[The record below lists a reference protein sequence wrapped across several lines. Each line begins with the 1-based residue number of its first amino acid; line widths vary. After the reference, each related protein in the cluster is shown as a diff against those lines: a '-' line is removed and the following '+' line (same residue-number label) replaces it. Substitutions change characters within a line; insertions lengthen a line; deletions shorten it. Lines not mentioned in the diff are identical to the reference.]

1 MEIEGLERKKA
12 DNPYNYTEEQQQEK
26 LIALKTMKDI
36 YPDVNPYYA
45 EIIYDL
51 CKNSSQEEIDKM
63 KERID
68 TIPPKQE
75 DLTKKNILI

>member
-1 MEIEGLERKKA
+1 MEIEGLERKKG
-12 DNPYNYTEEQQQEK
+12 DNPYNYNEEQQQEK

-68 TIPPKQE
+68 KNPPKQE
-75 DLTKKNILI
+75 DLTKNNILI

>member
-68 TIPPKQE
+68 KNPPKQE
-75 DLTKKNILI
+75 ELTKNNILI

>member
-1 MEIEGLERKKA
+1 MQIEGLERKKA
-12 DNPYNYTEEQQQEK
+12 ENPFNYNEEQQQEK
-26 LIALKTMKDI
+26 LVALKTMKDI

-75 DLTKKNILI
+75 DLTKNNILI

>member
-68 TIPPKQE
+68 KNPPKQE
-75 DLTKKNILI
+75 DLTKNNILI

>member
-1 MEIEGLERKKA
+1 MEVEGLERKKPE
-12 DNPYNYTEEQQQEK
+12 NPYNYNEEQQQEK
-26 LIALKTMKDI
+26 SIALKTMKDI
-36 YPDVNPYYA
+36 YTDVNAYYA

-75 DLTKKNILI
+75 DLTKK

>member
-1 MEIEGLERKKA
+1 MEIEGLERKIA

-51 CKNSSQEEIDKM
+51 CKNSSQEDIDKM

-75 DLTKKNILI
+75 DLTKNNILI

>member
-1 MEIEGLERKKA
+1 MQVEGLERKKA
-12 DNPYNYTEEQQQEK
+12 ENPYNYTEEQQQEK

-45 EIIYDL
+45 EMIYDL

-75 DLTKKNILI
+75 DLTKNNILI

>member
-1 MEIEGLERKKA
+1 
-12 DNPYNYTEEQQQEK
+12 
-26 LIALKTMKDI
+26 MKDI

-68 TIPPKQE
+68 KNPPKQE
-75 DLTKKNILI
+75 DLTKNNILI

>member
-12 DNPYNYTEEQQQEK
+12 DNPFNYNEEQQQEK

-36 YPDVNPYYA
+36 YPDVNAYYA
-45 EIIYDL
+45 ELIYDL
-51 CKNSSQEEIDKM
+51 CKNTSQEEIDKI

-68 TIPPKQE
+68 KNPPKQE
-75 DLTKKNILI
+75 DLTKNNILI

>member
-1 MEIEGLERKKA
+1 MQVEGLERKKA
-12 DNPYNYTEEQQQEK
+12 ENPYNYNEEQQQDK
-26 LIALKTMKDI
+26 LVALRTMKDI

-75 DLTKKNILI
+75 DLTKKNISI

>member
-75 DLTKKNILI
+75 DLTKNNILI